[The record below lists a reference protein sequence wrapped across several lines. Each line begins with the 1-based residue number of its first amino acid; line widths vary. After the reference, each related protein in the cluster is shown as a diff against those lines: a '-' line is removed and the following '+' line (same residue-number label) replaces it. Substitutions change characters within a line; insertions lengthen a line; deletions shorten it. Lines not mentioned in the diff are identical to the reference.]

1 MRRIQAP
8 LAALLAAGLIAPRS
22 YARPDPVV
30 GHSVGR
36 NPYQDMRR
44 RVGAPIIPASH
55 GSPYPSFATSSG
67 GNPALV
73 PNPAW
78 SGTRQ
83 PLPFP
88 SATLAAAIGATNT
101 STTTSQGIFR
111 ASRLVVAVS
120 TDTTPLGTTVAI
132 SSLFVGSVSCLV
144 NNNPLTAALFQMNGV
159 DVTITFPTAGSGIS
173 ISIGFT
179 NLIATAAVVLPAML
193 GEYIQGGD
201 HVIVG

>member
-8 LAALLAAGLIAPRS
+8 LAALIAAGLISANGRAMS
-22 YARPDPVV
+22 RPDSVV

-36 NPYQDMRR
+36 NPYMEMRR

-55 GSPYPSFATSSG
+55 NSPYPSFATAQG

-88 SATLAAAIGATNT
+88 SVSLGAAIGAAGT
-101 STTTSQGIFR
+101 SSTTSQGIFR
-111 ASRLVVAVS
+111 PSRLVVAVS

-132 SSLFVGSVSCLV
+132 SSLFVGSISCLV
-144 NNNPLTAALFQMNGV
+144 NN
-159 DVTITFPTAGSGIS
+159 
-173 ISIGFT
+173 
-179 NLIATAAVVLPAML
+179 
-193 GEYIQGGD
+193 
-201 HVIVG
+201 